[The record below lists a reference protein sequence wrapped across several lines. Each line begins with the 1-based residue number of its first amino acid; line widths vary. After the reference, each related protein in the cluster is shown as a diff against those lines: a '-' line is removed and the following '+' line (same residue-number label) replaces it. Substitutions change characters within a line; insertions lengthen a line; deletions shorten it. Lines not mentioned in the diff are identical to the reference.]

1 MSRTAIWKRIER
13 LRACGYQ
20 VEGSSRRGYRLE
32 ADQDLLLATEIMA
45 GLDRQR
51 LAGPVWHFVT
61 LPSTNDLAKDL
72 ARRGYPEGMVL
83 VAETQSAGRGRLGRV
98 WESPPG
104 TGIYLSL
111 LLRPPLPPT
120 ELPKLTL
127 TAAVA
132 VVEALKEVTALE
144 IGIKWPNDIIFGG
157 KKLGGIL
164 TEMETESDQMS
175 HVILGVGLNINTL
188 AFPDHLAG
196 LATSLGN
203 TGRTYS
209 RLAIVKAFLAAMD
222 RWYGT
227 FLDQGFGE
235 ILAAW
240 RREAVT
246 LGKPVRVPTGG
257 PGSVGSGDRCCSGRG
272 LAGGEAGWGS
282 GEDNFRRNRTGLLP
296 LGPKAIHNNI
306 PEVIFSDRQFLILS
320 VLLRLYSAPRPQCS
334 QWFPGWKHRI
344 S

>member
-1 MSRTAIWKRIER
+1 VMAAMAELPEKKAAPGTVELDQVQQDLLLMLKQTEAHLSGEELGSRLGLSRTAIWKRIER

-32 ADQDLLLATEIMA
+32 PDQDLLLATEIMA

-164 TEMETESDQMS
+164 TEMETESDQIS

-188 AFPDHLAG
+188 AFPDHLAE

-246 LGKPVRVPTGG
+246 LGKPVRVRLGAREV
-257 PGSVGSGDRCCSGRG
+257 SG
-272 LAGGEAGWGS
+272 LAIDVAPDGALLVEKPGGEVEKIIS
-282 GEDNFRRNRTGLLP
+282 GEIEQASCR
-296 LGPKAIHNNI
+296 
-306 PEVIFSDRQFLILS
+306 
-320 VLLRLYSAPRPQCS
+320 
-334 QWFPGWKHRI
+334 
-344 S
+344 

>member
-1 MSRTAIWKRIER
+1 MAAMAELPEKKAAAGIVELDQVQQDLLLMLKQTEAYLSGEELGSRLGLSRTAIWKRIER

-20 VEGSSRRGYRLE
+20 VEGSSRRGYRLQP
-32 ADQDLLLATEIMA
+32 DQDLLLAAEILA

-98 WESPPG
+98 WESPAG

-144 IGIKWPNDIIFGG
+144 IGIKWPNDIIFDG

-196 LATSLGN
+196 LATSLGS
-203 TGRTYS
+203 TGRSYS
-209 RLAIVKAFLAAMD
+209 RLAIVRTFLAAMD

-235 ILAAW
+235 ILASW
-240 RREAVT
+240 RRETVT
-246 LGKPVRVPTGG
+246 LGKPVRVRLGAREV
-257 PGSVGSGDRCCSGRG
+257 SG
-272 LAGGEAGWGS
+272 LAVDVAPDGSLLVKKPCGEVEKIIS
-282 GEDNFRRNRTGLLP
+282 GEIEQASCR
-296 LGPKAIHNNI
+296 
-306 PEVIFSDRQFLILS
+306 
-320 VLLRLYSAPRPQCS
+320 
-334 QWFPGWKHRI
+334 
-344 S
+344 